1 MTNFGSSVKN
11 SVENKLKTENGNLI
25 VGRLGNVL
33 EPRSSL
39 AIVPL
44 PVLVL

>member
-1 MTNFGSSVKN
+1 MTNFGSSVSN

-25 VGRLGNVL
+25 VERVVRVL

-44 PVLVL
+44 PLLKL